1 MGRFNQG
8 KENILNLP
16 ENFISFAYTN
26 QVVTPTLGEFVQ
38 EDPDGIWFNRRSSW
52 TYEVFANK
60 TSLFNFFLLHFK
72 IIVLKKIF
80 VFKKEKKF
88 GLSKL

>member
-38 EDPDGIWFNRRSSW
+38 EDPDGI
-52 TYEVFANK
+52 
-60 TSLFNFFLLHFK
+60 
-72 IIVLKKIF
+72 
-80 VFKKEKKF
+80 
-88 GLSKL
+88 